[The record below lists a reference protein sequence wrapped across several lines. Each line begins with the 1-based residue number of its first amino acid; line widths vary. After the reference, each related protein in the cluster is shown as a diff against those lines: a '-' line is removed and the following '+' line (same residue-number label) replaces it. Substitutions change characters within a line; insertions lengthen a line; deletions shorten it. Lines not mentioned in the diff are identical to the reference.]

1 MSRLL
6 IVSNRLPITVEIKA
20 DDITF
25 AQASG
30 GLATGVRRCH
40 ERWGGLWIGWPGVTK
55 QLTPR
60 QRTTLAG
67 QLHDRGIVPLYL
79 SRREVT
85 EYYEEFSNG
94 VLWPL
99 FHYLLDRIPLGP
111 TAWPAYRAVNERFAE
126 AVAAQYQPGD
136 LIWVHD
142 YQLLLVPGLLRQRL
156 PHARIGFFLHI
167 PFPADEVFRIL
178 PWRREILAG
187 LLGADLVGFHTYAYV
202 QHFAAALACLSGVDP
217 EEDRVWLDDREV
229 RFGVFPMGIDAD
241 AFRQLAESPAVEDEL
256 VAIRREA
263 AGRTLLLGV
272 DRLDYTKGIPGR
284 LLAVERLLAD
294 DPSFRERVRLIQVA
308 VPSRDD
314 VASYRMFRWEIDEI
328 VGRINGTHGTVAS
341 VPIHY
346 LHQAITPE
354 RLVALYRAADVM
366 LVTPLRDGMNLVAK
380 EYVASRIDE
389 DGVLVIS
396 EFAGAAEELPE
407 AISVNAYDVDDL
419 TRGIREAIGLPASER
434 QSRMRAMR
442 SRVIAYD
449 VHHWANDFVRA
460 LEAESESGPRVTPE
474 ATLTEAL
481 GRLRTATSLAILL
494 DYDGTLVPIVNTPEQ
509 AAPDADLL
517 DLIAALARRP
527 RTVVQMVSGRSRET
541 LETWFGELSI
551 GLWAEHGIWFR
562 AAAGSTWESAVDVS
576 CAWMPDVRATME
588 RFTLATPGSR
598 IEEKT
603 SSIAWHYRQVGRE
616 FGRLQARELRIAL
629 SRELRDVP
637 LDIIEGKRVLEVR
650 PRGAS
655 KAAVVQ
661 RLLSH
666 ETPPS
671 VILAL
676 GDDRTDEEMFTGLP
690 PNGISVH
697 VGPAVSL
704 AMHRLRDSAATRA
717 FLSGLLV

>member
-6 IVSNRLPITVEIKA
+6 IVSNRLPITVETNV
-20 DDITF
+20 DGITF
-25 AQASG
+25 TQASG
-30 GLATGVRRCH
+30 GLATGVRGCH
-40 ERWGGLWIGWPGVTK
+40 ERWGGLWIGWPGLRK
-55 QLTPR
+55 QLAAR
-60 QRTTLAG
+60 QRAELDR

-79 SRREVT
+79 TRQEVT

-111 TAWPAYRAVNERFAE
+111 TAWQAYRAVNERFADI
-126 AVAAQYQPGD
+126 VAAQYQPGD

-142 YQLLLVPGLLRQRL
+142 YQLLLLPGLLRHRL
-156 PHARIGFFLHI
+156 PTARIGFFLHI

-187 LLGADLVGFHTYAYV
+187 LLGADLIGFHTYSYV
-202 QHFAAALACLSGVDP
+202 QHFAAALACLSGVEP

-241 AFRQLAESPAVEDEL
+241 AFVRLAASGAVENEL
-256 VAIRREA
+256 GSIRREA

-284 LLAVERLLAD
+284 LLALERLLAD
-294 DPSFRERVRLIQVA
+294 DPALRERVRLIQIA
-308 VPSRDD
+308 VPSRDE
-314 VASYRMFRWEIDEI
+314 VPSYRTFRREIDEV
-328 VGRINGTHGTVAS
+328 VGRINGTHGTVS
-341 VPIHY
+341 SMPIHY
-346 LHQAITPE
+346 LHQAITQE

-380 EYVASRIDE
+380 EYVASRIDN
-389 DGVLVIS
+389 DGVLVLS

-419 TRGIREAIGLPASER
+419 ARRIREAIALPPGER
-434 QSRMRAMR
+434 QTRMRAMR
-442 SRVIAYD
+442 SRVLAYD
-449 VHHWANDFVRA
+449 VHRWAGDFVRA
-460 LEAESESGPRVTPE
+460 LEAESESGSRVTPE

-481 GRLRTATSLAILL
+481 GRLRTAASLAILL
-494 DYDGTLVPIVNTPEQ
+494 DYDGTLVPIMNTPEQ
-509 AAPDADLL
+509 AAPDPELL
-517 DLIAALARRP
+517 TLIDALGRRP
-527 RTVVQMVSGRSRET
+527 GTVVQMVSGRSRET
-541 LETWFGELSI
+541 LEAWFGGLPI

-562 AAAGSTWESAVDVS
+562 PPGARTWESAVDVS
-576 CAWMPDVRATME
+576 GAWMPAVRATME
-588 RFTLATPGSR
+588 RFTLLTPGSR
-598 IEEKT
+598 VEEKV

-637 LDIIEGKRVLEVR
+637 IDIIEGKRVLEVR

-676 GDDRTDEEMFTGLP
+676 GDDRTDEEMFTALP
-690 PNGISVH
+690 PTGISVH
-697 VGPAVSL
+697 VGAAVSL
-704 AMHRLRDSAATRA
+704 AMHRVRDPAATRA
-717 FLSGLLV
+717 FLSALIV

>member
-1 MSRLL
+1 VSRLL
-6 IVSNRLPITVEIKA
+6 IVSNRLPITVEA
-20 DDITF
+20 GDDDVTL

-30 GLATGVRRCH
+30 GLATGVRGFH
-40 ERWGGLWIGWPGVTK
+40 ERSGGLWIGWPGLRK
-55 QLTPR
+55 QLTAR
-60 QRTTLAG
+60 QRAALDH

-111 TAWPAYRAVNERFAE
+111 TAWHAYRAVNERFAE
-126 AVAAQYQPGD
+126 TVAAQYQPGD

-156 PHARIGFFLHI
+156 PTARIGFFLHI

-202 QHFAAALACLSGVDP
+202 QHFAAALACLSGMEP

-241 AFRQLAESPAVEDEL
+241 AFRRLAASPAVEDEL
-256 VAIRREA
+256 AVIRREA
-263 AGRTLLLGV
+263 AGRTLLMGV

-284 LLAVERLLAD
+284 LLALERLLVD
-294 DPSFRERVRLIQVA
+294 DPSLRERVRLIQVA
-308 VPSRDD
+308 VPSRDE
-314 VASYRMFRWEIDEI
+314 VASYRTFRREIDEI
-328 VGRINGTHGTVAS
+328 VGRINGTHGTVSS

-346 LHQAITPE
+346 LHQAVTQE

-380 EYVASRIDE
+380 EYVASRIDG
-389 DGVLVIS
+389 DGALVLS

-419 TRGIREAIGLPASER
+419 AKGIREAIALPASER
-434 QSRMRAMR
+434 QTRMCAMR
-442 SRVIAYD
+442 NRVIAYD
-449 VHHWANDFVRA
+449 VHRWAADFVRA
-460 LEAESESGPRVTPE
+460 LEAESESGRRVTPE

-481 GRLRTATSLAILL
+481 GRLRTAASLAILL

-509 AAPDADLL
+509 AAPDPDLL
-517 DLIAALARRP
+517 TLIGALGRRP
-527 RTVVQMVSGRSRET
+527 RTIVQMVSGRSRET
-541 LETWFGELSI
+541 LEAWFGALPI

-562 AAAGSTWESAVDVS
+562 AAGRQWESAVDVS
-576 CAWMPDVRATME
+576 CPWMPKVRATME

-598 IEEKT
+598 IEQKT

-637 LDIIEGKRVLEVR
+637 IDIIEGKRVLEVR

-676 GDDRTDEEMFTGLP
+676 GDDRTDEEMFTALP
-690 PNGISVH
+690 PSGISVH
-697 VGPAVSL
+697 VGTAVSL
-704 AMHRLRDSAATRA
+704 AMHRLRDPVATRA
-717 FLSGLLV
+717 FLSALLV